1 MTYDSANE
9 RVELSVPI
17 TGHGLAYRSGET
29 CGAGKIIEVKAK
41 YTTSTGNDQVGVG
54 LRGSTK
60 DLIAR
65 GTSYQSGSYDRYIQL
80 SCYLSWN
87 TIRHR

>member
-9 RVELSVPI
+9 RVKLKVSSS
-17 TGHGLAYRSGET
+17 GHGLAYRSGET

-41 YTTSTGNDQVGVG
+41 YTSSTGNEQVGVG
-54 LRGSTK
+54 LRGSK
-60 DLIAR
+60 
-65 GTSYQSGSYDRYIQL
+65 L